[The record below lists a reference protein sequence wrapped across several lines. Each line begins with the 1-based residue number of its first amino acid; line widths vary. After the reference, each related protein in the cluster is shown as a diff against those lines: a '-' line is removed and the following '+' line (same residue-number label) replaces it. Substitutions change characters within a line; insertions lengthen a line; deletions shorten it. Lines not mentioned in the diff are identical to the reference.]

1 MRKES
6 KIGKNVI
13 EKKFTIQD
21 VRLVNIKALHIDG
34 PNHRI
39 IIYRATHEIKL

>member
-13 EKKFTIQD
+13 EKKFTIRD
-21 VRLVNIKALHIDG
+21 VRLVNIKALH
-34 PNHRI
+34 
-39 IIYRATHEIKL
+39 EIALSIGLTIE